1 MESDDSDHYAD
12 IPQAQKVRG
21 RDLSVV
27 LRRLWPWQI
36 LDRRYP
42 DRYPVYPRNEPRR
55 IPGIIPVYGDLR
67 GGDGHCGTYAPEKT
81 AESGKKLKIFKNLFN
96 INLTFWNYD
105 ATMMMQ

>member
-1 MESDDSDHYAD
+1 MESDDSAHYAG

-27 LRRLWPWQI
+27 LRRLWSWQI

-42 DRYPVYPRNEPRR
+42 DRYPVYSRNDPRC
-55 IPGIIPVYGDLR
+55 IAGIISVHGDLR

-81 AESGKKLKIFKNLFN
+81 AESGKKLKIFKNLLR
-96 INLTFWNYD
+96 ISK
-105 ATMMMQ
+105 